1 MSKEQLYNLI
11 EILKDQMLENNET
24 YYNMEIDF
32 EEHNTN
38 IIDSDFTSEDLEFNI
53 ENLRRMKNFNKEKLL
68 AIFREI
74 EGMVK

>member
-1 MSKEQLYNLI
+1 MPKEQLYNLI

-38 IIDSDFTSEDLEFNI
+38 IIDSDFTSEDLEFRI
-53 ENLRRMKNFNKEKLL
+53 ENIRKTKNFNKEKLL
-68 AIFREI
+68 VLFRDI
-74 EGMVK
+74 ERLVK

>member
-1 MSKEQLYNLI
+1 MPKEQIYNLI
-11 EILKDQMLENNET
+11 EILKDQMLENNEQ

-38 IIDSDFTSEDLEFNI
+38 IVDSDFTSEDLETRV
-53 ENLRRMKNFNKEKLL
+53 ENLRRMRNFNKEKLL
-68 AIFREI
+68 ALFREI

>member
-1 MSKEQLYNLI
+1 MPKEQIYNLI
-11 EILKDQMLENNET
+11 EILKDQMLENNEQ

-38 IIDSDFTSEDLEFNI
+38 IVDSDFTSEDLELRI
-53 ENLRRMKNFNKEKLL
+53 ENIRRIKNFNKEKLL
-68 AIFREI
+68 ALFREL

>member
-38 IIDSDFTSEDLEFNI
+38 IIDSDFTSEGLEFRI

-68 AIFREI
+68 VLFRDI
-74 EGMVK
+74 ERLVK

>member
-24 YYNMEIDF
+24 HYNIQIDF
-32 EEHNTN
+32 EEHSTN

-53 ENLRRMKNFNKEKLL
+53 ENLRRKKNFNKEKLL

>member
-1 MSKEQLYNLI
+1 MPKEQLYNLI

-24 YYNMEIDF
+24 HYNMEIDF

-38 IIDSDFTSEDLEFNI
+38 IIDSDFTSEDLEFRI
-53 ENLRRMKNFNKEKLL
+53 ENIRKTKNFNKEKLL

-74 EGMVK
+74 ESMVK

>member
-1 MSKEQLYNLI
+1 MPKEQLYNLI

-32 EEHNTN
+32 EEHNTS
-38 IIDSDFTSEDLEFNI
+38 IIDSDFTSEDLEFRI

-68 AIFREI
+68 VLFRDI
-74 EGMVK
+74 ERLVK

>member
-1 MSKEQLYNLI
+1 MPKEQLYNLI

-38 IIDSDFTSEDLEFNI
+38 IIDSDFTSEDLEFRI

-68 AIFREI
+68 ALFRDI
-74 EGMVK
+74 ERLVK